1 MKLYMSYYSDDE
13 VPKQQ
18 SLIKYFTQG
27 FTFVEKKG
35 KNKRI
40 FFWKIF
46 SQFIINFSLFFDY

>member
-40 FFWKIF
+40 FF
-46 SQFIINFSLFFDY
+46 